1 MPTGGDQV
9 GCYGVGQ
16 AGGPGVGQAGG
27 PGVEQINDCGSLC
40 CYADDSTFTI
50 SSKDPSELSRKISEK
65 YNNLSVYM
73 QNNKLVLNS
82 DKTHVLVLASAHK
95 HRRYGDF
102 EIELDTGNETIK
114 PVDCEILLGA
124 SLSNNFQWNQH
135 VRDGKKAILS
145 SLNKKNTA
153 LVKIAQITDFKTRKN
168 IGTSLIMPTLS
179 YIIEVYGSC
188 SEYLLDAL
196 QVQQN
201 KAAKIITK
209 LPFRTPTQTFLLQ
222 CDWLSVRQL
231 VKYCL
236 LTLLHK
242 TR

>member
-1 MPTGGDQV
+1 M
-9 GCYGVGQ
+9 
-16 AGGPGVGQAGG
+16 
-27 PGVEQINDCGSLC
+27 
-40 CYADDSTFTI
+40 
-50 SSKDPSELSRKISEK
+50 
-65 YNNLSVYM
+65 
-73 QNNKLVLNS
+73 LVS
-82 DKTHVLVLASAHK
+82 ASAHK
-95 HRRYGDF
+95 HRRYGNF

-179 YIIEVYGSC
+179 YITEVYGSC

-231 VKYCL
+231 VKYCS

-242 TR
+242 IMIEKKPQYIFDRLVPRSMMGMRETRRTDHLCLQMKNYKTVTASRTFIPRSVALWNSLPSRLREITDIKSFKIQLKTFIKAHVPVK